1 MQVDVTFP
9 PLRRLGAQSFG
20 WIHPLEFREAH
31 LGEKRADFGAFVYTS
46 ERDGAGKGRYFPVS
60 VLSAEAGGRMAK
72 VAFWAG
78 AYRATAASSDC
89 VRRLEAALRAREEGP
104 GTSDHRGKRW
114 LFSHKPPKLTFSLRL
129 AIQADRLELERR
141 VSYAM
146 DLMRPSSPNP
156 NPNPKY
162 AMDLMRP
169 PPPSEQRPTTAPVA
183 SASPSRPPTTAD
195 GLSPMPQDV
204 SGRLKRLSCAAQ
216 PPPSSPSPPPP
227 SHRRGES
234 TSSSS
239 PSPSPSPSTSK
250 GGLLGAVAA
259 IREVDARHRA
269 KVVRVL
275 LMVSTV
281 GDVGFVA
288 RLLDAQVV
296 MPPLQCSFLSH
307 LSSRPSSCL
316 SSRLSS
322 HLSSRLFS
330 RLFSRLSSRLL
341 SSRLLYSRL
350 LSSHPI
356 SSPAQSLS
364 LLERQP
370 SLVNAADEEGYT
382 PLIRAA
388 MGGHTA
394 LVEFLLDRG
403 ADPC

>member
-1 MQVDVTFP
+1 M
-9 PLRRLGAQSFG
+9 
-20 WIHPLEFREAH
+20 
-31 LGEKRADFGAFVYTS
+31 
-46 ERDGAGKGRYFPVS
+46 
-60 VLSAEAGGRMAK
+60 
-72 VAFWAG
+72 
-78 AYRATAASSDC
+78 
-89 VRRLEAALRAREEGP
+89 
-104 GTSDHRGKRW
+104 
-114 LFSHKPPKLTFSLRL
+114 

-146 DLMRPSSPNP
+146 DLMRPS
-156 NPNPKY
+156 
-162 AMDLMRP
+162 
-169 PPPSEQRPTTAPVA
+169 
-183 SASPSRPPTTAD
+183 TAD

-204 SGRLKRLSCAAQ
+204 SGRLMKRLSCAAQ
-216 PPPSSPSPPPP
+216 PPPSSPS
-227 SHRRGES
+227 SHRRGQ
-234 TSSSS
+234 SSS
-239 PSPSPSPSTSK
+239 PSTST
-250 GGLLGAVAA
+250 GLLGAVAA
-259 IREVDARHRA
+259 VRDREVDARHRA